1 MDNNASNIS
10 NSTNATDER
19 IERTQHNERSH
30 HDAHTL
36 ALRQLAE
43 WATQQALWGEALDT
57 RDLDLAKLA
66 KVLAECLKIR
76 HEGER
81 KAFAASEQTADD
93 PDGASVAWQ

>member
-1 MDNNASNIS
+1 M
-10 NSTNATDER
+10 EQHP
-19 IERTQHNERSH
+19 ERTGHTDR
-30 HDAHTL
+30 TL

-43 WATQQALWGEALDT
+43 WTTQQELWGEAMDD

-81 KAFAASEQTADD
+81 KALAASAASADD
-93 PDGASVAWQ
+93 DDSEVSVAWQ